1 MLDEEEDDEEDEEED
16 DDEEEDEPFDVDFLF
31 DPFVLLELVV
41 LVVDD

>member
-1 MLDEEEDDEEDEEED
+1 LDEEEHEEEDEEED
-16 DDEEEDEPFDVDFLF
+16 DDEEEDEPLDVDFLF

>member
-1 MLDEEEDDEEDEEED
+1 MLDEDDEEDEEED
-16 DDEEEDEPFDVDFLF
+16 DDDEEEEDEPLDVDFLF